1 MAKGQFEKGN
11 KASPGRP
18 VGVPNKLTSTVKQT
32 VLNVF
37 QELQSDPKSNLI
49 AFAKRYPRDFYQIAS
64 KLIPT
69 ELTGTMKT
77 VIKVT
82 EPNDGD

>member
-1 MAKGQFEKGN
+1 MKIGKPFEKGN
-11 KASPGRP
+11 SGRP
-18 VGVPNKLTSTVKQT
+18 KGAQNKLTTTVKQT
-32 VLNVF
+32 VLLVF
-37 QELQSDPKSNLI
+37 QEIQNDPKINLK
-49 AFAKRYPRDFYQIAS
+49 AFAAKYPRDFYQIAS